1 MERQLNFEFV
11 PPEPQNEN
19 HSQKPDFESLP
30 YEDLCILY
38 KDKVGVDPKLRSFD
52 KPTLI
57 AGIQNPEEELARLR
71 KIDSDSDKED
81 IQRTYRS

>member
-1 MERQLNFEFV
+1 MRTTHKSPILS
-11 PPEPQNEN
+11 
-19 HSQKPDFESLP
+19 HSPTKIYVSST
-30 YEDLCILY
+30 

-57 AGIQNPEEELARLR
+57 AGIQNPEKELARLR
-71 KIDSDSDKED
+71 KIDSDSAKED